1 MYINQ
6 VLVQLLPEKVCN
18 ILHSAEKH
26 WGGENSYLHSLSY
39 ICFSSISEHQK
50 YDVLF
55 LCNKVLHKQ
64 PIHFKTVAEIIVQYP
79 QGILSQ

>member
-1 MYINQ
+1 MSINK
-6 VLVQLLPEKVCN
+6 VLVQLLPEKIFCT
-18 ILHSAEKH
+18 LLKKH
-26 WGGENSYLHSLSY
+26 WGGENSNLHSLSY

-64 PIHFKTVAEIIVQYP
+64 PIYFKTVAEIIVQYP